1 MMKPGKL
8 TTVVIAAFSLL
19 LVFGALL
26 TALAETG
33 FTASEPTQDQA
44 LDSDPTAT
52 LIMLPTQEIPPT
64 DVPAATQEEP
74 TEVVKVQ
81 DTATPEVTKLPTDT
95 IESTETV
102 EPTSTTSAGLSGG
115 TCTKPSGWKDYKV
128 KSGDTLYAISVVF
141 RTDVATLK
149 SGNCLTSNQIITNQ
163 ILWVPDN
170 ATRVPTETAKPKDPT
185 KTPKP
190 VNDSC
195 YTLTLSHLGNGADAV
210 ASPASSDGCAAG
222 KYKKGEKITLT
233 AAPDPGWEVG
243 SWYGTDNNSSTAL
256 TNTLTMPASDQLSK
270 PVYVQSCFALT
281 ISSGANGLDPV
292 PNIAKSSGCTAGN
305 YVSGEKITFTAKPNS
320 GYTVDKWTGTD
331 DDSLTSLTNTLKMP
345 AAASAVSVTYKLLP
359 PPCFALTL
367 GVTAGSGSVPTA
379 SASTMGCAAGKYA
392 AGEVITVTAAPTGG
406 GAVDSWQITP
416 VQSPTTTGDPNVIEV
431 TMPAS
436 ALTVKVT
443 YNP

>member
-1 MMKPGKL
+1 
-8 TTVVIAAFSLL
+8 
-19 LVFGALL
+19 
-26 TALAETG
+26 
-33 FTASEPTQDQA
+33 
-44 LDSDPTAT
+44 
-52 LIMLPTQEIPPT
+52 
-64 DVPAATQEEP
+64 
-74 TEVVKVQ
+74 
-81 DTATPEVTKLPTDT
+81 
-95 IESTETV
+95 
-102 EPTSTTSAGLSGG
+102 
-115 TCTKPSGWKDYKV
+115 
-128 KSGDTLYAISVVF
+128 
-141 RTDVATLK
+141 
-149 SGNCLTSNQIITNQ
+149 
-163 ILWVPDN
+163 
-170 ATRVPTETAKPKDPT
+170 
-185 KTPKP
+185 
-190 VNDSC
+190 
-195 YTLTLSHLGNGADAV
+195 
-210 ASPASSDGCAAG
+210 
-222 KYKKGEKITLT
+222 
-233 AAPDPGWEVG
+233 
-243 SWYGTDNNSSTAL
+243 
-256 TNTLTMPASDQLSK
+256 
-270 PVYVQSCFALT
+270 
-281 ISSGANGLDPV
+281 
-292 PNIAKSSGCTAGN
+292 